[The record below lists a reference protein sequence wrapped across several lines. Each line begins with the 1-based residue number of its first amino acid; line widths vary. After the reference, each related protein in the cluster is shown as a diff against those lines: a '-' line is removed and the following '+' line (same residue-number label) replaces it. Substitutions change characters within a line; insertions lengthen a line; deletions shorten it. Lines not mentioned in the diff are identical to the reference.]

1 MTQWSNKYGPL
12 QQILFQKS
20 LEILNKKIKMS
31 KKIYILLLVLS
42 ISIATKAQLTPA
54 LKQSKSVLILNAT
67 AHLGNGTIIENSAI
81 GFVDGK
87 INLVAD
93 ARVIRIASGAYDI
106 TIEAS
111 GKHVYPGFIAPNS
124 TLGLVEID
132 AIKSSDEEDEIGTM
146 NPNVRSIIAYTAD
159 SKVIETVRPNGILMA
174 QITPRGGIISGSS
187 SIVQLDAWNWKDAMI
202 KENDGIHMNFPATFR
217 RSGSWF
223 EPGIIEPN
231 KDYAKQI
238 LELSTFLSNAKA
250 YLGDSSKE
258 RNLVLEATKGVF
270 DGSQTLFINA
280 NEEKQIIDAVQFA
293 KENGIKKMV
302 IVGGYEAYKTA
313 ELLQKNNIGV
323 LLKRVHDMPEN
334 EDDDVDLPFKSA
346 KLLTDKGVLV
356 GLENSGAMERMNTRN
371 LPFLAGTCAAYGLDK
386 EQALQLITSNTAKI
400 LGIDA
405 QCGTLEQGKDATL
418 FISEGDALDM
428 RTNKLS
434 NAFIQGRMISL
445 ETHQTRMNEKYKT
458 KYNQK

>member
-1 MTQWSNKYGPL
+1 MIQWSNKYGPL

-93 ARVIRIASGAYDI
+93 ARVIRLASGSYDI

-132 AIKSSDEEDEIGTM
+132 AIKSSDDEDEIGTM

-187 SIVQLDAWNWKDAMI
+187 SIVQLDAWNWKDALI
-202 KENDGIHMNFPATFR
+202 KENDGMHMNFPATFK

-223 EPGIIEPN
+223 EPGSIEPN

-258 RNLVLEATKGVF
+258 RNLVLEATKGLF

-280 NEEKQIIDAVQFA
+280 NEEKQIVDAVQFA

-428 RTNKLS
+428 RTNKLTS
-434 NAFIQGRMISL
+434 AFIQGRMISL